1 LETERRSWVFD
12 IKQERELLKALSPD
26 GIPVA
31 LQNKLAA
38 VLLLDAA
45 ALPVFLKLHGPVKN
59 QQTNRDCLVGRPL
72 DCMLQCLEFESIY
85 YL

>member
-1 LETERRSWVFD
+1 MGVD

-38 VLLLDAA
+38 VLLDAA
-45 ALPVFLKLHGPVKN
+45 ALPVFLQVPGPDKKN
-59 QQTNRDCLVGRPL
+59 QQKQINRDCLVGRPL

-85 YL
+85 DL